1 MSCIA
6 AFNQK
11 VLRPASE
18 SYPFGIAI
26 MRQHCMN
33 DFAQTRRANLNRW
46 VKTAKALHD
55 VMGGS
60 YPYWRNLLA
69 DPKKSFGEKTA
80 RRIEEAFGWPS
91 GALDEASEDSQP
103 AEGLAAVASRARIDQ
118 GGLALDHRLSYQAV
132 TVPHLTREELI
143 AMGQKELPNA
153 FRIELLDDALG
164 ARAPRGTSA
173 TFERREPM
181 WGDAV
186 LLLDAKGEPHV
197 RVYRQ
202 SLEHEWEGYAP
213 NPNFATFTG
222 SMSGVRV
229 VAVLESLGGGWA
241 QLGR

>member
-1 MSCIA
+1 MSCMGALHHLVFSNATPIG
-6 AFNQK
+6 
-11 VLRPASE
+11 VPDE
-18 SYPFGIAI
+18 
-26 MRQHCMN
+26 RQSRMN

-46 VKTAKALHD
+46 VKSPKALHE

-60 YPYWRNLLA
+60 YPYWRDLMA
-69 DPKKSFGEKTA
+69 DANKSFGEKTA
-80 RRIEEAFGWPS
+80 RRIEDAHGWPT
-91 GALDEASEDSQP
+91 GALDDPANSQAPEAALTLSTDK
-103 AEGLAAVASRARIDQ
+103 ARIDQ

-132 TVPHLTREELI
+132 TVPHLTREELTV
-143 AMGQKELPNA
+143 MGQQELPKA